1 MFIRNTENDLFSY
14 IPHTIIP
21 ICSVAPD
28 LRIEMEQIGTNAP
41 CYRPQRYMYA
51 LYGEGVI
58 DEHGT
63 RGRVLRR
70 GEGWFY
76 FYNEKRLTLTFETID
91 EGIAFLLAS
100 RLRLA

>member
-1 MFIRNTENDLFSY
+1 MYIGNTENDLFTY
-14 IPHTIIP
+14 TPYTIAP

-28 LRIEMEQIGTNAP
+28 LRIEVEQIGTNP
-41 CYRPQRYMYA
+41 PRYRPQRHMHA

-58 DEHGT
+58 DEKGT

-91 EGIAFLLAS
+91 EAIAFLLAP